1 MDTFATRY
9 AYKKGVLSSTP
20 EKSNKSPKKKQQEEA
35 IVHADEFA
43 DESPTQTM
51 INKRLRKSATKRM
64 RGKSIKGGRPRK
76 RRTLCAKFRNG

>member
-9 AYKKGVLSSTP
+9 AYKKGKLLTH
-20 EKSNKSPKKKQQEEA
+20 NKSLKKQQEEA

-51 INKRLRKSATKRM
+51 INKRLRKSATKLIR
-64 RGKSIKGGRPRK
+64 
-76 RRTLCAKFRNG
+76 